1 MASLAASITV
11 FGVEVAF
18 TRSGGI
24 SYSRR
29 LATQDRNK
37 GRGSNGPGR
46 QGRRGGPRGKVAA
59 PRWTPSGGATKT
71 LQLGKALERV
81 IAHGSPWVYAD
92 ALRGQ
97 VPAPGTLADLLD
109 TQGRFLARGLCESGP
124 IGFRVLTLDRQQSI
138 NQGFWKE
145 RIDHAFRL
153 RAHLDLGDTNAY
165 RLLHGEADRLPGV
178 VVDRYDDRAV
188 LRLDGDAVQVQSDD
202 IIAQLWSALQNRGI
216 KHLYRIQGRGPS
228 RSLQVLHGEPCQGPM
243 VVREHG
249 MKLVVDLENGQKTGL
264 FLDHRDSRRD
274 LRTLC
279 ANWRA
284 LHGPDKPL
292 RVLNLYAYTGGF
304 SIAAGLGGA
313 TEVVSVD
320 ISAPALEMARQSW
333 EANGL
338 PAQGHRGYAGK
349 AEHFLAG
356 PDCGSFDIVIADPP
370 SFAPNERVKA
380 KALGAYRAMH
390 RSALSCVREGG
401 FYLTASC
408 SSHVDRISFEGTLR
422 EGAHGAGKSLQI
434 LSRGGAGADH
444 PVLLGFA
451 GGDYLCALLTRV
463 ASKRRA

>member
-1 MASLAASITV
+1 M
-11 FGVEVAF
+11 
-18 TRSGGI
+18 GG
-24 SYSRR
+24 
-29 LATQDRNK
+29 
-37 GRGSNGPGR
+37 
-46 QGRRGGPRGKVAA
+46 QGRRPSARGKARA
-59 PRWTPSGGATKT
+59 PRWTPSGNASAC
-71 LQLGKALERV
+71 LQLGKPLERV

-92 ALRGQ
+92 ALRQ
-97 VPAPGTLADLLD
+97 ASVEPGTIADLLD

-124 IGFRVLTLDRQQSI
+124 IGFRVLTLDRDQSI
-138 NQGFWKE
+138 DDQFWRM
-145 RIDHAFRL
+145 RIEQALSL
-153 RAHLDLGDTNAY
+153 RAQLDLGDTNAY

-188 LRLDGDAVQVQSDD
+188 LRLDGDAVLVQSQAV
-202 IIAQLWSALQNRGI
+202 IAQLWPALSQLGI
-216 KHLYRIQGRGPS
+216 KHLYRISGRGPT
-228 RSLQVLHGEPCQGPM
+228 RSLEVLQGEACSGPM

-249 MKLVVDLENGQKTGL
+249 MKLVVDLEHGQKTGL

-274 LRTLC
+274 LRVLC
-279 ANWRA
+279 EAWRRV
-284 LHGPDKPL
+284 HGKEKLL

-313 TEVVSVD
+313 NEVVSVD

-333 EANGL
+333 EANDL
-338 PAQGHRGYAGK
+338 VPDQHRGYAGK
-349 AEHFLAG
+349 AEHFLAD
-356 PDCGSFDIVIADPP
+356 PACGSFDIVIADPP

-390 RSALSCVREGG
+390 RSALACVREGG

-408 SSHVDRISFEGTLR
+408 SSHVDRTSFEGTLR

-434 LSRGGAGADH
+434 LARGGAGADH

-463 ASKRRA
+463 VSKRRV